1 MTYKYLTVGNEWTK
15 HRFSRKDYLVSYQ
28 LTLISRL
35 LLYKIYVKEDT
46 DLSFTR
52 L

>member
-1 MTYKYLTVGNEWTK
+1 MSGQNIDLAV
-15 HRFSRKDYLVSYQ
+15 KDYLVSYQ

-35 LLYKIYVKEDT
+35 LFYKIYVKEDT

>member
-15 HRFSRKDYLVSYQ
+15 HRFSRK
-28 LTLISRL
+28 RL
-35 LLYKIYVKEDT
+35 SGK
-46 DLSFTR
+46 LSINLDFKTTV